1 MKALFH
7 LMVLMVLTQTIK
19 AQSPP
24 DHLALMN
31 STWELL
37 DMMKYKP
44 DAKGKPVAYFPPILM
59 EMNKAVVELPGYM
72 VPLKSGFVHSDFMLS
87 VLPVL
92 QCQFCGHA
100 NIPKMVEVHL
110 LKPIPYTDRPFDV
123 KGTLILNGTDANHAE
138 FILENASAGDLQN

>member
-1 MKALFH
+1 MKVMISIMLLIGFTRI
-7 LMVLMVLTQTIK
+7 VK

-24 DHLALMN
+24 DHVALMN

-44 DAKGKPVAYFPPILM
+44 DAKGKQVAYFPPILM
-59 EMNKAVVELPGYM
+59 ELNKSVVELPGYM
-72 VPLKSGFVHSDFMLS
+72 VPLKSGFLHSDFMLS

-110 LKPIPYTDRPFDV
+110 SKPVPFTDKPFNV
-123 KGTLILNGTDANHAE
+123 KGTLVLNGTDASHAE
-138 FILENASAGDLQN
+138 FIVENAITEEIQ